1 METKNEKPRNK
12 SKKQNTQKNKNLK
25 SNQKPKPRENL
36 GNRTLFDPN
45 QKTIHSINKVSEN
58 NHTVNNQRTI
68 HSIKKVQEN
77 NQRDDQN
84 IMENNTSISTKPP
97 HDSTEIT
104 KLKETYKSICELEAS
119 IKNQSFNDVQL
130 DQRLVLAQFYN
141 TLIGLDYK
149 LAMKYDL
156 NNRQWKNI
164 VYSLIGML
172 RNNKEELDD
181 FENLKWKNYFNSIL
195 QFYEGQL
202 NELVA
207 KSPSKPYWLKHLL
220 NIGDLFRYQARYLT
234 NTDDERNEFL
244 MQANLCY
251 LQSALIN
258 PQNGFC
264 WNQLAIV
271 SNIQGLF
278 MQEIMYR
285 LISLCVKQPF
295 LDNREMI
302 LDSFQKG
309 IDVKTSNKD
318 SSLILNGIQSK
329 TIFEF
334 ESLFLQIHHT
344 LFSKIS
350 VDILETE
357 LTKVNKLL
365 DNAYD
370 DMINLSTENH
380 LNWWLTL
387 SMIFIS
393 NMYLTIHHPHFEK
406 SAIEALT
413 DHYVRLTHMILKW
426 VLTKLILFEK
436 VSHHPLTIFVH
447 LMLNWIL
454 VCDIPLFYHE
464 QYKLTWLKLSKLMKV
479 LNMEEEYSTV
489 DSLNLENLV
498 GLQEDQLL
506 RGFGPLNRQT
516 PDISFEQVLRMSHF
530 IRLAED
536 DSKNRFM
543 RIYQLYTCIP
553 TDCLPNQQIGTDE
566 SSKIAVID
574 FEDFELESN
583 EVSKTEYDFEEF
595 DESDSPGV
603 VLDTIHQPIVK
614 DEDTLRKVELI
625 ILDSDSEHELSPDLI
640 ALKSRREKLSKTVKE
655 KSNKV
660 VLIPGTTTIIIDTNC
675 FLRDINRIKSLMISK
690 TFHFVIPLVVVS
702 ELDGLCN
709 NEGTLGENAIDCLTF
724 IESNMNLNLFQ
735 VMTSKGNPMNS
746 LTVRSETWDDQYE
759 SADDVI
765 LGIARMIES
774 TCLVTNDVNLR
785 LKARTVGVPVLP
797 SVASLFQ

>member
-45 QKTIHSINKVSEN
+45 QKTIHSIKKVSEN
-58 NHTVNNQRTI
+58 NHTVDPNQRTI

-84 IMENNTSISTKPP
+84 IMENNTSNSTKPP

-130 DQRLVLAQFYN
+130 DQRLVLAQLYN

-149 LAMKYDL
+149 VAMKYDL

-207 KSPSKPYWLKHLL
+207 KSPSKPFWLKHLL

-258 PQNGFC
+258 PQNG
-264 WNQLAIV
+264 I
-271 SNIQGLF
+271 
-278 MQEIMYR
+278 
-285 LISLCVKQPF
+285 LIEF
-295 LDNREMI
+295 IGRI
-302 LDSFQKG
+302 LLESIGNCIKYSRVIYARDHVQ
-309 IDVKTSNKD
+309 IDFFVCET
-318 SSLILNGIQSK
+318 
-329 TIFEF
+329 T
-334 ESLFLQIHHT
+334 
-344 LFSKIS
+344 FSGQS

-489 DSLNLENLV
+489 DSVNLENLV

-506 RGFGPLNRQT
+506 CGFGPLNRQT
-516 PDISFEQVLRMSHF
+516 TDISFEQVLRMSHF

-543 RIYQLYTCIP
+543 RIYQLYKCIP

-603 VLDTIHQPIVK
+603 VLDKSHQPIVE
-614 DEDTLRKVELI
+614 DEDTLRKVESI

-640 ALKSRREKLSKTVKE
+640 ALK
-655 KSNKV
+655 
-660 VLIPGTTTIIIDTNC
+660 
-675 FLRDINRIKSLMISK
+675 
-690 TFHFVIPLVVVS
+690 VVVS

>member
-258 PQNGFC
+258 PQNG
-264 WNQLAIV
+264 I
-271 SNIQGLF
+271 
-278 MQEIMYR
+278 
-285 LISLCVKQPF
+285 LIEF
-295 LDNREMI
+295 IGRI
-302 LDSFQKG
+302 L
-309 IDVKTSNKD
+309 
-318 SSLILNGIQSK
+318 L
-329 TIFEF
+329 
-334 ESLFLQIHHT
+334 ESIGNCIKYSRVIYARDHFDA
-344 LFSKIS
+344 S

-454 VCDIPLFYHE
+454 

-553 TDCLPNQQIGTDE
+553 TQIGTDE

-640 ALKSRREKLSKTVKE
+640 ALK
-655 KSNKV
+655 
-660 VLIPGTTTIIIDTNC
+660 
-675 FLRDINRIKSLMISK
+675 
-690 TFHFVIPLVVVS
+690 VVVS

-746 LTVRSETWDDQYE
+746 LIVRSETWDDQYE